1 MIIKG
6 RHILPNQQHISTM
19 MQNLIED
26 PFGKEI
32 YVYS

>member
-6 RHILPNQQHISTM
+6 SHILPNQQHISTI
-19 MQNLIED
+19 MQNL
-26 PFGKEI
+26 KEI